1 MRERPPERGALL
13 EKERPAGGVAV
24 RGRTRYFKTTL
35 AVVSPT
41 RVMQQLSPSDHI
53 MS

>member
-1 MRERPPERGALL
+1 MRERPPKRGALL
-13 EKERPAGGVAV
+13 EKSAAAGGLAATS
-24 RGRTRYFKTTL
+24 RARYFKTTL